1 MKKIFILAVATS
13 LLYACNDS
21 ADSTS
26 STDSSSMNS
35 TTMNDDESKEER
47 NKQTAMASVNGF
59 RNKDVEAALKDVD
72 NDAMEYG
79 DGTMDPVKG
88 RDSVRKNGW

>member
-1 MKKIFILAVATS
+1 MKKIFVLAISAI

-35 TTMNDDESKEER
+35 TTMNDAESKEER
-47 NKQTAMASVNGF
+47 NKQTALASMNAIANG
-59 RNKDVEAALKDVD
+59 NVDVVLKDVGK
-72 NDAMEYG
+72 DAVDYG
-79 DGTMDPVKG
+79 EGSMGTTKG
-88 RDSVRKNGW
+88 N